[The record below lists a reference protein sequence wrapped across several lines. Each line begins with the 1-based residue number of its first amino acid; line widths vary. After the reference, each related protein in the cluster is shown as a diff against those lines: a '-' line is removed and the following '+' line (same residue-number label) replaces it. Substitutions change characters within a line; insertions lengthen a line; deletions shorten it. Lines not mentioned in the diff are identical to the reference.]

1 MPKLVRDRIPELFG
15 GHSRPLDETE
25 YRHALREKL
34 QEEVAEYLESGE
46 LLELADILEVVYAL
60 AKLEGVSAAELE
72 QRRAAKAEERGG
84 FERRLWWNADVL
96 TPD

>member
-34 QEEVAEYLESGE
+34 QEEVAESLESGDV
-46 LLELADILEVVYAL
+46 LELADILEVVYAL
-60 AKLEGVSAAELE
+60 AKLDGVSSAELE
-72 QRRAAKAEERGG
+72 RQRAAKAEERGS
-84 FERRLWWNADVL
+84 FERRLWWE
-96 TPD
+96 PE